1 MKSKIWI
8 LLCMIC
14 LASTGAAILLAQ
26 EPALPPPPPT
36 SISAD
41 TPEAYHA
48 IIREILLEWGFT
60 SEEIDILG
68 DKAPVVVT
76 LLTDPDMTVEKL
88 QNIKTGFINSILE
101 PVIWYKAMAGIT
113 INGQELAFDQP
124 AIIENNELFLPLRA
138 VSEALGAKV
147 EWNQSTQTA
156 AVTTDEMALIVPMG
170 SASTTL
176 NDAELELDIFPLMR
190 GNRILVHEGI
200 LSEAFD
206 AEVEWDSEEGTVSI
220 LSKNRSELV
229 PSARDF
235 PVILNE
241 GTDYPLDGVLSI
253 PENTTGK
260 VPAVVL
266 VHGSGPQDRDE
277 TIFANKPFRDIAQYL
292 ASNGVAVIRYDK
304 RTFTHGA
311 KMAEELGSGI
321 TVREETIEDAITA
334 AEMLKADPRID
345 ENRVFILGHS
355 LGGMLAPRI
364 HAEGGNFAGIISL
377 AGSPRSLLDIT
388 YDQQMLYIDA
398 MPESEEKAL
407 ALSQMETYD
416 EQVAALMALSD
427 EEAKNTPVSGNVPFY
442 YFKEMD
448 EHPAS
453 AYTQDIA
460 VPFLIM
466 QGEKDFQVF
475 ADKDYTA
482 WQDLL
487 SGKTNA
493 TFKLYANLNHLFMP
507 ATGRGIADFQEEY
520 SIESRMDDQVLADVT
535 EWIHSH

>member
-1 MKSKIWI
+1 MKSKGWI
-8 LLCMIC
+8 LFCILC
-14 LASTGAAILLAQ
+14 LLPPGAANLLA
-26 EPALPPPPPT
+26 EASALPPPPPT

-60 SEEIDILG
+60 SEEIEILG
-68 DKAPVVVT
+68 DNAPVVVT
-76 LLTDPDMTVEKL
+76 LLTDPEMTAEKL

-101 PVIWYKAMAGIT
+101 PVIGNKAMASIVL
-113 INGQELAFDQP
+113 NGRVLAFDQP
-124 AIIENNELFLPLRA
+124 AIIENNQLFLPLR
-138 VSEALGAKV
+138 VVCEALGAKV
-147 EWNQSTQTA
+147 EWNQSAQTA
-156 AVTTDEMALIVPMG
+156 AVTTEEMTLLVQMG
-170 SASTTL
+170 SASTTVNGADL
-176 NDAELELDIFPLMR
+176 GLDVFPLMR
-190 GNRILVHEGI
+190 SSRILVHEGVI
-200 LSEAFD
+200 SEAFD
-206 AEVEWDSEEGTVSI
+206 AEVVWDSGEETVTI
-220 LSKNRSELV
+220 TSKNQPELAL
-229 PSARDF
+229 SARDF
-235 PVILNE
+235 PIILNE
-241 GTDYPLDGVLSI
+241 GTEYPLEGVLSI

-260 VPAVVL
+260 APAVVF

-304 RTFTHGA
+304 RSFTHGA
-311 KMAEELGSGI
+311 KMAEELGNEI
-321 TVREETIEDAITA
+321 TVWEETIEDAIMA
-334 AEMLKADPRID
+334 AEMLRADPRID
-345 ENRVFILGHS
+345 ANRVFILGHS
-355 LGGMLAPRI
+355 LGGMLAPRT
-364 HAEGGNFAGIISL
+364 HAEGGHFAGIISL

-398 MPESEEKAL
+398 MPEGEEKAL

-427 EEAKNTPVSGNVPFY
+427 EEAKNTAVSGNVPFY

-453 AYTQDIA
+453 AYTPDIA

-466 QGEKDFQVF
+466 QGERDFQVSV
-475 ADKDYTA
+475 DKDYAA
-482 WQDLL
+482 WQELL
-487 SGKTNA
+487 SEKTNA

-507 ATGRGIADFQEEY
+507 ATGRGIVDFQEEY
-520 SIESRMDDQVLADVT
+520 SIESRVDEQVLADIA